1 MNNASLELGGA
12 NWAEKDASLL
22 GYTVSDDSKRFFPQ
36 EFTFSRGSN
45 LAATRIGK
53 TGLIE
58 KGRENLLVQSNQ
70 FDTTWTVAGST
81 ITDGQSG
88 YDGSNNAWL
97 LSKSSASGN
106 LGQNTTSNG
115 VTTFSVYAKAN
126 ASPYL
131 RLIIFDGTFA
141 VNGAAYFDLQN
152 GALGTTNAIDSNIES
167 VGNGW
172 YRCSVSF
179 NTSNQR
185 VYIYPAEANSTT
197 GASGSIY
204 IQDAQLEIGLAA
216 TDVISTGATT
226 GKAGLLEDE
235 PRFDY
240 SGGATCPSLL
250 LEPSRTNLITQ
261 SEYYGGSAWIKTNV
275 VVTDNDA
282 ISPEGVQNAAKVV
295 TSSGSVNV
303 KQDSISVTPSTTYTF
318 SFWCKLTSGTT
329 LKGRF
334 YDNTAGADIEYY
346 DYTSQL
352 TIGEW
357 ARVERTFTTPAGC
370 TSIQVWLLA
379 QSATLVTAHYWG
391 AQAEAGSYPTS
402 YIPNHSGGSVTR
414 GADVCTGA
422 GDATTFN
429 DSEGVLYA
437 EISALANDGTFRNIS
452 VSNGTTAQAIRIYYR
467 SNDDQITFLLGSSSG
482 GGITTSIP
490 SATDYIKVAAKY
502 DTDTIKLFVNGALI
516 NTISSL
522 TMPTGLQQL
531 DFNIANV
538 LPFYGNAKQVLYFPT
553 ALSDADCITLTTL

>member
-1 MNNASLELGGA
+1 MSFFD
-12 NWAEKDASLL
+12 DASLAFL
-22 GYTVSDDSKRFFPQ
+22 PSGAAGKDGKAYSIKPTDGTGD
-36 EFTFSRGSN
+36 FTFSRGSN
-45 LAATRIGK
+45 LAATRVGAD
-53 TGLIE
+53 GLIE
-58 KGRENLLVQSNQ
+58 KGRENLLIQSNQ
-70 FDTTWTVAGST
+70 FDTTWALTNGSSVT
-81 ITDGQSG
+81 SGQSG
-88 YDGSNNAWL
+88 YDGTNDAWL
-97 LSKSSASGN
+97 LTDSGDVGSYALYEGISNVGVLTASIYAKSASTNVVELDLFGSPSPYVQVN
-106 LGQNTTSNG
+106 LTTGSI
-115 VTTFSVYAKAN
+115 TN
-126 ASPYL
+126 AS
-131 RLIIFDGTFA
+131 
-141 VNGAAYFDLQN
+141 NH
-152 GALGTTNAIDSNIES
+152 IDAQSVS

-172 YRCSVSF
+172 WRISV
-179 NTSNQR
+179 TSNLSSTSYIR
-185 VYIYPAEANSTT
+185 VGCD
-197 GASGSIY
+197 GAGSIY
-204 IQDAQLEIGLAA
+204 IQDAQMEIGLAA

>member
-1 MNNASLELGGA
+1 MSFFD
-12 NWAEKDASLL
+12 DASLAFL
-22 GYTVSDDSKRFFPQ
+22 PSGAAGKDGKAYSIKPTDGTGD
-36 EFTFSRGSN
+36 FTFSRGSN
-45 LAATRIGK
+45 LAATRVGAD
-53 TGLIE
+53 GLIE
-58 KGRENLLVQSNQ
+58 KGRENLLLQSNQ
-70 FDTTWTVAGST
+70 FDTTWAVAGST

-141 VNGAAYFDLQN
+141 ANGAAYFDLQN

-204 IQDAQLEIGLAA
+204 IQAAQLEIGLAA

-250 LEPSRTNLITQ
+250 LEGSRTQLLKY
-261 SEYYGGSAWIKTNV
+261 SEYFGGWNNINQGTGIAPTLSIGGDFPLGDGKYYNLQCDLNGGTTSNDRSYISLGGLSGTQFTAAKSLWIKNNLASE
-275 VVTDNDA
+275 VTLFAGINFSSDGFTLAANEDWQR
-282 ISPEGVQNAAKVV
+282 ITIEGGVINTEFRIGLGGGA
-295 TSSGSVNV
+295 SNS
-303 KQDSISVTPSTTYTF
+303 DSIDV
-318 SFWCKLTSGTT
+318 
-329 LKGRF
+329 
-334 YDNTAGADIEYY
+334 
-346 DYTSQL
+346 
-352 TIGEW
+352 
-357 ARVERTFTTPAGC
+357 
-370 TSIQVWLLA
+370 SI
-379 QSATLVTAHYWG
+379 YG
-391 AQAEAGSYPTS
+391 AQCEEGSYPTS
-402 YIPNHSGGSVTR
+402 YIPNHSGTGSVTR
-414 GADVCTGA
+414 GFDYSIVESLGYSSTYTFYYEFNTTTGRE
-422 GDATTFN
+422 TSSPF
-429 DSEGVLYA
+429 A
-437 EISALANDGTFRNIS
+437 EIGKDQSNKIWIKGASANGPQFSVQGNGIFSGSISPTNEVSGTNKIAVQWSSGVGVVF
-452 VSNGTTAQAIRIYYR
+452 SNGVKQSGTLTN
-467 SNDDQITFLLGSSSG
+467 SNTSENIDFISAKGEGTSHDSKQLL
-482 GGITTSIP
+482 
-490 SATDYIKVAAKY
+490 
-502 DTDTIKLFVNGALI
+502 F
-516 NTISSL
+516 
-522 TMPTGLQQL
+522 
-531 DFNIANV
+531 FEE
-538 LPFYGNAKQVLYFPT
+538 